1 MKNKKNKRKKW
12 KKKKKKEEKE
22 RKKKKNKFFSLI
34 EKNHKN
40 IWKWKLSNGEV
51 VGNFKRK

>member
-1 MKNKKNKRKKW
+1 MEIGEENK
-12 KKKKKKEEKE
+12 KKKKKKEGNEKE
-22 RKKKKNKFFSLI
+22 KKEKMFSLI

-40 IWKWKLSNGEV
+40 IWKWKFWSNGGV